1 MYVAQKTIVL
11 ARREERDR
19 GMSHHWGYVA
29 ALCSALLFGVS
40 TTVNKILLESV
51 SPLTIASLT
60 YVIGGIFLGTVNFL
74 PKKASLVTRFKLP
87 SSAAR
92 EPTWKDGMLLLLV
105 ALFGGVLAPSL
116 NLIGLNNTTAVSTAL
131 LGNTET
137 LFTIAIAFVFLGERG
152 RSKDYA
158 AMTLLIIGAVI
169 LTTNLNFHQLLS
181 TGTFLG
187 NVLVVLAAFCWGI
200 DNNLSQVLSV
210 KRSLLQVGSLKGI
223 IGGGS
228 LFAVVSLYG
237 IQIVLSTF
245 AISWLLILGVFSV
258 GLSLLFF
265 LFSLQQIGAMRT
277 GVIFS
282 TASLFGAVTAFFVLR
297 EPISLVQALAG
308 CLMLIAIYVLAI
320 PKRQISQNAS
330 AA

>member
-1 MYVAQKTIVL
+1 MPSDE
-11 ARREERDR
+11 RRDQD
-19 GMSHHWGYVA
+19 MSHHWGYLL
-29 ALCSALLFGVS
+29 ALCSAVLFGVS
-40 TTVNKILLESV
+40 TTVNKILLSSV
-51 SPLTIASLT
+51 PPLTIASMT
-60 YVIGGIFLGTVNFL
+60 YVIGGIFLATVSL
-74 PKKASLVTRFKLP
+74 VPRKASVLSWLKLP
-87 SSAAR
+87 SNPTKD
-92 EPTWKDGMLLLLV
+92 PTWKDGALIVLV

-152 RSKDYA
+152 RAKDYA
-158 AMTLLIIGAVI
+158 AMALLIIGAVV
-169 LTTNLNFHQLLS
+169 LTTNLNLRQVLS
-181 TGTFLG
+181 TGTLLG

-200 DNNLSQVLSV
+200 DNNLSRALSI

-223 IGGGS
+223 IGGGL
-228 LFAVVSLYG
+228 LFAVMSLYG
-237 IQIVLSTF
+237 VRIVLNIF
-245 AISWLLILGVFSV
+245 AITWLLILGVFSV

-282 TASLFGAVTAFFVLR
+282 TGSLFGAVTAFFVLR

-308 CLMLIAIYVLAI
+308 CLMLIAIYALSI
-320 PKRQISQNAS
+320 PKKQSTADGTAS
-330 AA
+330 

>member
-1 MYVAQKTIVL
+1 MYVAQKTIVVD
-11 ARREERDR
+11 RREGRGQ

-40 TTVNKILLESV
+40 TTVNKMLLESV

-74 PKKASLVTRFKLP
+74 PKKANLVSWLKLP
-87 SSAAR
+87 SNTTT
-92 EPTWKDGMLLLLV
+92 EPTRKDGVLLLLI

-116 NLIGLNNTTAVSTAL
+116 NLLGLNNTTAVSTAL
-131 LGNTET
+131 LGNTEA
-137 LFTIAIAFVFLGERG
+137 LFTITIAFVFLGERG
-152 RSKDYA
+152 RPKDYA
-158 AMTLLIIGAVI
+158 AMVLLIIGAVI
-169 LTTNLNFHQLLS
+169 LTTNLNLQQIRS

-223 IGGGS
+223 IGGGL

-237 IQIVLSTF
+237 VRIVLSTF

-282 TASLFGAVTAFFVLR
+282 TGSLFGAVTAFFVLR
-297 EPISLVQALAG
+297 EPIGLVQALAG

-320 PKRQISQNAS
+320 PKKQTHKNTS
-330 AA
+330 AP